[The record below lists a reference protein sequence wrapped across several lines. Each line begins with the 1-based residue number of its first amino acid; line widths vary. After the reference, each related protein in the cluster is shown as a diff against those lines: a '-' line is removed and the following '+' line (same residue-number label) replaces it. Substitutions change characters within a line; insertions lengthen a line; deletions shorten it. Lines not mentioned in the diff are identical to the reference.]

1 MSCGCNNNSSECPEV
16 PYPQISRESV
26 PSLIDNLVYALYGTI
41 NKSVNNGRV
50 VWDIPCDPAS
60 SPAEVSGIPRE
71 EGEGLLCYIIRV
83 LNEDVVV
90 IPNIVDTVSNQTLTG
105 QKTFT
110 QNIIGS
116 IVGDVFASNGT
127 TKILENGTGSNAT
140 FTGNVTGNLTGNV
153 TGNLTGDITGN
164 VTGNA
169 GTATTLQTA
178 RTIAIS
184 GAVTGTATSFNGATG
199 ISIPTTFTSGAT
211 ITSPQFAG
219 TATGILTSKVVQG
232 VTDGTIPPISSYIG
246 ELRELSQ
253 SSTAIITGA
262 TVTAINLQLPAG
274 EWDVFGSVTF
284 NFTGT
289 TVTANTTIAVSI
301 SDTLAT
307 LQIDKQQVI
316 MLPAFTTATL
326 SPAFALVTP
335 TVPVSV
341 TGSTTPIYLI
351 VKAPSFS
358 AGTIAFTATIKAR
371 RVR

>member
-1 MSCGCNNNSSECPEV
+1 MSCGCNNTSTACPDV
-16 PYPQISRESV
+16 PYPTISSESV

-50 VWDIPCDPAS
+50 VWDIPCDPTS

-83 LNEDVVV
+83 LNEDVAV
-90 IPNIVDTVSNQTLTG
+90 IPNVMTTNANQTVTG
-105 QKTFT
+105 IKTFT

-116 IVGDVFASNGT
+116 VVGDVFASNGT
-127 TKILENGTGSNAT
+127 TKILENGTGANAT
-140 FTGNVTGNLTGNV
+140 FTGNVIGNVTGNV
-153 TGNLTGDITGN
+153 TGD

-169 GTATTLQTA
+169 GTANTLETA
-178 RTIAIS
+178 RTISIS
-184 GAVTGTATSFNGATG
+184 GAVTGTATSFNGSTN
-199 ISIPTTFTSGAT
+199 ISIPATITSGAT
-211 ITSPQFAG
+211 ITSPVFAG
-219 TATGILTSKVVQG
+219 TATGILTSKVFQG
-232 VTDGTIPPISSYIG
+232 VTDGSVPSISSYIG
-246 ELRELSQ
+246 ELIQ
-253 SSTAIITGA
+253 SNQPSTAITTGA
-262 TVTAINLQLPAG
+262 TTTAITLLLPVG
-274 EWDVFGSVTF
+274 EWDVFGNATF

-289 TVTANTTIAVSI
+289 TVTANTTIAASV
-301 SDTLAT
+301 SDTLST
-307 LQIDKQQVI
+307 LQAEKQQVI
-316 MLPAFTTATL
+316 ILPAFTTATL

-371 RVR
+371 RIR